1 MKTSTPLKLKQIAI
15 HGYKSFH
22 PDGLKLEIKD
32 ITVLLGANG
41 SGKSNLVSFFKLLS
55 WMMTGALQNFIG
67 ESGSAN
73 DLLFYG
79 SKTTN
84 RLEAELLFANDRA
97 EDKYSFKL
105 SHAAGDTLIFTEEV
119 LFCKLKH
126 ENKPFTLTL
135 DPGLKES
142 GLYEKSRAKNA
153 KITRVIYQLLK
164 SIQVFQFHDTS
175 KEARIRNKG
184 YINDNDF
191 LRSDGGNL
199 AAMLYAM
206 KNNSQ
211 LEKYYL
217 RIVRYIQ
224 LIMPQ
229 FGDFV
234 LDPSPLNEN
243 YIILNWKEKGTDY
256 LFGPHQLSDGT
267 MRFMAL
273 ATLLLQP
280 KQTLPSVVVLDEPEL
295 GLHPFAISVLAGMIK
310 SASQNCQLILAT
322 QSPRLVDEFDINEIV
337 IVERDAQKRCTIF
350 NQLMEDELR
359 DWLQNYSTSELW
371 EKNVLGGRP

>member
-1 MKTSTPLKLKQIAI
+1 MKTQITLKLKQISI
-15 HGYKSFH
+15 HGFKSFH
-22 PDGLKLEIKD
+22 PDGQKLAIND

-41 SGKSNLVSFFKLLS
+41 SGKSNLVSFFKMLS

-84 RLEAELLFANDRA
+84 RLEAELLFTDDRA
-97 EDKYSFKL
+97 QDKYSFKL
-105 SHAAGDTLIFTEEV
+105 AHAAGDTLIFTEEI

-126 ENKPFTLTL
+126 KNRPFTLTL

-142 GLYEKSRAKNA
+142 GLQEKSKAENA
-153 KITRVIYQLLK
+153 TITRVIYQLLR

-206 KNNSQ
+206 KNNAQ

-224 LIMPQ
+224 QIMPQ

-234 LDPSPLNEN
+234 LEPSPLNEN
-243 YIILNWKEKGTDY
+243 YIILNWKEKGSDY

-267 MRFMAL
+267 LRFMAL

-280 KQTLPSVVVLDEPEL
+280 EKSLPSVVVLDEPEL

-337 IVERDAQKRCTIF
+337 IVERDAGKRCTVF
-350 NQLMEDELR
+350 KQLSESELQ

-371 EKNVLGGRP
+371 EKNVLGGKP